1 MSIRIMPGEVTP
13 TLFVGLGGSGGKAV
27 GRIAKRLRA
36 HEDFDHQYRGL
47 IRFLAIDTNDA
58 DLARLRKGTGEFG
71 RVDDTVLISDFDKV
85 AYASHRRGDSFADA
99 DDYFT
104 QWVHDWYRFRKESG
118 AGAGQI
124 RIESRLS
131 FYRSVEV
138 GDLAQ
143 KLGTILDEM
152 RSHSHG
158 MRHAGA
164 PIQVFVYFSV
174 AGGTGSGAFLPFA
187 YLCRDVIE
195 DPSARLV
202 AFAILPEAFESV
214 IGQNREGVFANGYA
228 GLKELEHLMKL
239 DTQAA
244 SSPKELEF
252 HYDPRNKHRRTITRR
267 PYDLCYLVDRPHN
280 FSLDD
285 VGEAMADATYIQIF
299 SPILGDQQADF
310 DNYTK
315 ESRRLFPDSLNERG
329 EGYTAFYGTL
339 GAAVVVLPKADILEY
354 CARRYAAT
362 AVRRYLLLDDPA
374 LVSESQREQFRRF
387 SIDRAE
393 LERLAPDAQRR
404 RVDESFVQKIR
415 LLGGQDQDEGPWKRA
430 MALPEMAAD
439 KLRGVLSGIEDRL
452 RDAAAGVREISADR
466 ILDGSWT
473 PATTI
478 ASLKRQ
484 VAEARDAVAAVVTGE
499 RDRVETG
506 EWWGQFLANA
516 GPDGA
521 AELGPYEQRLVLI
534 QLRDGAKAP
543 LGSMALDELATQVS
557 RLRGEADLGTDSRF
571 KGEMDALA
579 TEIKRTYGGWDKL
592 FTRKD
597 KDFESAR
604 DRAVATFNDYV
615 DKVRA
620 SVIKGA
626 LHEVMVALGRA
637 ADALRESYRAIE
649 GSAGQLAAEL
659 EEKARRYEWDGGVD
673 GLRSEANE
681 YALDVEILQHPS
693 ARMRFWSWYYVDQIE
708 GRPELTDPA
717 ALLEAVREAMRPRFD
732 ERGQAVRRTAREIV
746 GEIVERLVDTAKRML
761 RPEIVGDPGS
771 SDPAVRLG
779 LRMDD
784 ALALEAAYYG
794 RYGESKGQ
802 EAVDM
807 LRDRPLRPSVLW
819 SDDRVRLY
827 ARRKFEAALAKAQ
840 PLSRYNPEVKGS
852 IKHPN
857 MLLVGLHESLRQ
869 GPFREAL
876 TEASGGAD
884 GAEVEWPVSHRIVLY
899 RSILG
904 VPIYCFPHVNEDMKE
919 CYRRFQRRADKA
931 WPLHVDRTWESLPDL
946 DPEDRRRELEALE
959 AQRRLSVIAFALG
972 LRRGV
977 VERDKA
983 AETYV
988 LRVRED
994 RTLPLADTVVAAAD
1008 ALVGFE
1014 DRYATVY
1021 DNLCAPLLDDARKV
1035 RRDDALKADLA
1046 EAAKAFRYRCED
1058 LELQGQRS
1066 PGEEKEYQDLRSA
1079 GRILAAL
1086 TK

>member
-1 MSIRIMPGEVTP
+1 MTIRIMPGEVTP

-36 HEDFDHQYRGL
+36 HEDFDHQYRSL
-47 IRFLAIDTNDA
+47 VRFLAIDTNDA
-58 DLARLRKGTGEFG
+58 DLARLRKGTGEYG

-85 AYASHRRGDSFADA
+85 AYSSHRRGDSFADA

-143 KLGTILDEM
+143 KLTSILSEM
-152 RSHSHG
+152 RSHAHG
-158 MRHAGA
+158 MRHTGA

-174 AGGTGSGAFLPFA
+174 AGGTGSGAFIPFA

-195 DPSARLV
+195 DPSARLC
-202 AFAILPEAFESV
+202 AFAILPGAFEAV
-214 IGQNREGVFANGYA
+214 VGQNREGVFANGYA
-228 GLKELEHLMKL
+228 ALKELEHLMKL
-239 DTQAA
+239 DTQGP
-244 SSPKELEF
+244 SSPKVLDL

-267 PYDLCYLVDRPHN
+267 PYDLCYMVDRPQN

-285 VGEAMADATYIQIF
+285 VSEAMADATYVQIF

-315 ESRRLFPDSLNERG
+315 ESRRLFPDALNERG

-339 GAAVVVLPKADILEY
+339 GASVIVLPKADILEY

-404 RVDESFVQKIR
+404 RIDESFVQKIR
-415 LLGGQDQDEGPWKRA
+415 LLGSQDQDEGPWKRA
-430 MALPEMAAD
+430 LELPDLAAA
-439 KLRGVLSGIEDRL
+439 KLEAATAAIEDRL
-452 RDAAAGVREISADR
+452 RDQAASIREISADR

-484 VAEARDAVAAVVTGE
+484 VAEAREAVAAVVTGE
-499 RDRVETG
+499 RDQIETG
-506 EWWGQFLANA
+506 EWWGKFLATA

-534 QLRDGAKAP
+534 QLRDGPRAP
-543 LGSMALDELATQVS
+543 LGSAALDELGGQVA
-557 RLRGEADLGTDSRF
+557 RLRGEGDLGTDSRF

-579 TEIKRTYGGWDKL
+579 GEIKRTHGGWDKL

-597 KDFESAR
+597 KDFEAAR

-615 DKVRA
+615 DKIRA
-620 SVIKGA
+620 SVLKGA
-626 LHEVMVALGRA
+626 LHELLTALGRS
-637 ADALRESYRAIE
+637 ADALRESFRAIE

-693 ARMRFWSWYYVDQIE
+693 ARARFWGWYYVDQIE
-708 GRPELTDPA
+708 GRPELTEPA
-717 ALLEAVREAMRPRFD
+717 ALLAAVREAMRPRFD
-732 ERGQAVRRTAREIV
+732 QRGQVVRRTAREIV
-746 GEIVERLVDTAKRML
+746 GEIVERLVDTAKKML
-761 RPEIVGDPGS
+761 SKEILGDPTS
-771 SDPAVRLG
+771 ADPDVRLG

-794 RYGESKGQ
+794 RYAESKGK
-802 EAVDM
+802 EPVDM
-807 LRDRPLRPSVLW
+807 LSDRPLRPSVLW
-819 SDDRVRLY
+819 GDQRVRLY
-827 ARRKFEAALAKAQ
+827 ARRKFEAALAKAE
-840 PLSRYNPEVKGS
+840 PLSRYDAEVKGS

-857 MLLVGLHESLRQ
+857 MLLIGLHASLGQ

-876 TEASGGAD
+876 TEASAGGDAT
-884 GAEVEWPVSHRIVLY
+884 EVEWPVSHRIVLY

-904 VPIYCFPHVNEDMKE
+904 VPIYCFPHINMDMKE
-919 CYRRFQRRADKA
+919 SYRRFQKRDDKA
-931 WPLHVDRTWESLPDL
+931 WPLHIDRNWESLMDL
-946 DPEDRRRELEALE
+946 DPEDRRREMEKLE
-959 AQRRLSVIAFALG
+959 AQRRISVVAFALG
-972 LRRGV
+972 LRRGLI
-977 VERDKA
+977 ERDKEA
-983 AETYV
+983 ATYV
-988 LRVRED
+988 LRVRES
-994 RTLPLADTVVAAAD
+994 RTLPLEPTVVAAAD
-1008 ALVGFE
+1008 AMIAFE
-1014 DRYATVY
+1014 ERFATVY
-1021 DNLCAPLLDDARKV
+1021 DNLVAPLLDDARRV
-1035 RRDDALKADLA
+1035 RRDDSLKADLKGAA
-1046 EAAKAFRYRCED
+1046 EAFVIRCED
-1058 LELQGQRS
+1058 LELQGKRS
-1066 PGEEKEYQDLRSA
+1066 PAEEQEYEDLRSA
-1079 GRILAAL
+1079 GRILAGL